1 MNDFLC
7 TCDCVY
13 INDFSCSRG
22 RKIGTSQRISKGPRP
37 IKLESIQFLSIQKNC
52 VHIPSSQVY
61 IPYVSSSTTQLG
73 RKKIVYYR
81 LDRLAN
87 CACLLT
93 HTHTHRSGSSHRKRG
108 SPHRSWMA
116 PKKENLVLVER
127 LFRTCAVVNLHFLR
141 PQAVSFDTTSSSSS
155 REAFLFFKK

>member
-22 RKIGTSQRISKGPRP
+22 RKIGTSKRISKGPRP
-37 IKLESIQFLSIQKNC
+37 IELESIQFLSIQKNC

-87 CACLLT
+87 CACLLP

-116 PKKENLVLVER
+116 PQKRESCV
-127 LFRTCAVVNLHFLR
+127 
-141 PQAVSFDTTSSSSS
+141 S
-155 REAFLFFKK
+155 REIVPYVRGRKFTFSPTPGSLF